1 MKISL
6 RRIALCVLPE
16 VLIGMPLQT
25 RVQAGYEDRT
35 AFARSRD
42 RRRNSRVFAQNELS
56 SELPDGRSRPT
67 RCCGR
72 RLEPNRFSGTH

>member
-16 VLIGMPLQT
+16 VLIGMSLQT
-25 RVQAGYEDRT
+25 PVQAGYEDRT

-42 RRRNSRVFAQNELS
+42 RPRDSGVFA
-56 SELPDGRSRPT
+56 
-67 RCCGR
+67 
-72 RLEPNRFSGTH
+72 